1 MAPRPLWK
9 GYLKLSLVSCPVALY
24 PAVASSEKVAL
35 HILDRRTGNRVRRQ
49 LIDAETGDVVEPDD
63 QVRGYEVARGEH
75 VMLEDEE
82 LDAIALESTHTIEI
96 DQFVP
101 RNQIDEIYLDT
112 PYYLIPDDA
121 VGTEAF
127 AVIRDAMKG
136 QDVAGLAHVVLYR
149 RERVLML
156 EPRGK
161 GMLATTL
168 HYAYEVR
175 DDHGYFDEIPKI
187 AVGSEMIDLA
197 KHIIKTKAGKFD
209 PARFKDRYEN
219 ALVELIK
226 AKQAGKAPKGPPEPL
241 KPGNVINL
249 MDALRR
255 SVQASGGKASAGE
268 QRRGPKAKA
277 GRSIGARS
285 HRPPAPRKARARKA
299 G

>member
-24 PAVASSEKVAL
+24 PAVAGSEKVAL
-35 HILDRRTGNRVRRQ
+35 HILDRRTGNRVHRQ
-49 LIDAETGDVVEPDD
+49 LIDAETGDVVEPAD

-101 RNQIDEIYLDT
+101 RSQIDDIYLDT

-136 QDVAGLAHVVLYR
+136 QDVAGLAHVVLFR

-161 GMLATTL
+161 GMVATTL

-175 DDHGYFDEIPKI
+175 DDHGYFDDISKV
-187 AVGSEMIDLA
+187 AVGPDMIDLA
-197 KHIIKTKAGKFD
+197 RHIIKTKAGKFD

-226 AKQAGKAPKGPPEPL
+226 AKQAGKAPKGPPEPP

-277 GRSIGARS
+277 RSS
-285 HRPPAPRKARARKA
+285 HRRAAPRKGAARARKA